1 MGSIRSK
8 MRTAFFV
15 FCLAHVEAVT
25 KAVYN
30 SAATTTFDSQQQ
42 PDQQSTSD
50 SFDAIYDDVSDITS
64 LSDPSSISIASES
77 EMIGDDYF
85 SAGSSYKSVAD
96 GDYTEVSYETVSDSG
111 LDSTSFS
118 DVSDLTDLSSM
129 LIDDEADFSDSFVSA
144 SDSALLS
151 DIDNAPYSDYSTPG
165 RAYQSASSYL
175 SVSEEETD
183 MEEPD
188 LDDDFEDDDDEEED
202 EEVEED
208 EPEVDAEEE
217 DDEEDDEEET
227 EDTEVDGEDVD
238 TDDDEDDDVE
248 QDN

>member
-15 FCLAHVEAVT
+15 FSLAHVEAVT

-42 PDQQSTSD
+42 PDQLSTSE
-50 SFDAIYDDVSDITS
+50 SFVAIYDDVSDITS

-85 SAGSSYKSVAD
+85 SAGSSYESVAD

-111 LDSTSFS
+111 LDSISFS
-118 DVSDLTDLSSM
+118 DVSDVTDLSSM

-144 SDSALLS
+144 SESGLDSIS
-151 DIDNAPYSDYSTPG
+151 FSG
-165 RAYQSASSYL
+165 AYDEA
-175 SVSEEETD
+175 D
-183 MEEPD
+183 MS
-188 LDDDFEDDDDEEED
+188 
-202 EEVEED
+202 
-208 EPEVDAEEE
+208 
-217 DDEEDDEEET
+217 
-227 EDTEVDGEDVD
+227 
-238 TDDDEDDDVE
+238 
-248 QDN
+248 